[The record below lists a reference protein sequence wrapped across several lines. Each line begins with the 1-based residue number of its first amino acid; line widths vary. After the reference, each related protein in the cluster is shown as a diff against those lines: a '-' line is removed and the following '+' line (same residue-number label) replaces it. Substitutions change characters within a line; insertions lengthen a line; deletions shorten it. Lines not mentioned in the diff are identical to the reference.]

1 MNEHR
6 ETQPDTNT
14 PMGEAMARMGLLGTQ
29 VAWLCGVSEATVS
42 LWKSGKRRPSA
53 EHMAMLAVLLDSH
66 DGPDR

>member
-6 ETQPDTNT
+6 ETQPDTS
-14 PMGEAMARMGLLGTQ
+14 ERLSAALARLGLLQAQ

-42 LWKSGKRRPSA
+42 LWKSGKRRPSG